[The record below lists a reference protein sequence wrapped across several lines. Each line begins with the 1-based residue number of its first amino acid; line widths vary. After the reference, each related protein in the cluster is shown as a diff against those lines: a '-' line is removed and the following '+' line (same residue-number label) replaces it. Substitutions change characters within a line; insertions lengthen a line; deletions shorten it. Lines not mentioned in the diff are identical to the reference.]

1 MLIIPGNMYVTVCVI
16 GRAAANE
23 GSREWSA
30 DNLLNLEELVIVSK
44 RIFHHLCREQ
54 VWKN

>member
-1 MLIIPGNMYVTVCVI
+1 MYVTVCVI

-54 VWKN
+54 VWKI